1 MADLPPG
8 FSARPVVPDR
18 DVDQI
23 LELCRAAAIA
33 EYGSPDIDERM
44 IRGAFQLPGLEHERD
59 TLLVH
64 DPDGRAA
71 ATAVYYDGDTQH
83 IAPYFFFRTQ
93 PDLASGTVPDAL
105 LDWGANRAAGNL
117 HLAPEGAR
125 VALHAD
131 TASVNDG
138 IVAALERS
146 GWHRDRVNW
155 TMEIDLVAAAPL
167 PEPAWPDGITIR
179 SADPANLERDAHLL
193 HQTEKESFSDHYGY
207 TPVPFEEWWHFRTA
221 FNQPEPELW
230 LLAMDGDEVAGMALV
245 ASQRAGEPSLGW
257 ISSVGV
263 LRPWRRHPAAL
274 VPPAGRAR
282 QTPRRPGRRL
292 AVADRRHAPV
302 REGRHARGAR
312 VLRLRAGDSRWHRDA
327 HHGTAGGRDALSRR
341 RPGALRLRA
350 TWRSDILRH
359 RSVVATGGRGIP
371 WVG

>member
-263 LRPWRRHPAAL
+263 LRPWRRRGLAL
-274 VPPAGRAR
+274 AILLHSFHLLAERGKPRAG
-282 QTPRRPGRRL
+282 L
-292 AVADRRHAPV
+292 AVDSQSLTGATRLYEKAGMRVV
-302 REGRHARGAR
+302 REFYDYERVIRDGIEMRTTELPEGA
-312 VLRLRAGDSRWHRDA
+312 
-327 HHGTAGGRDALSRR
+327 T
-341 RPGALRLRA
+341 P
-350 TWRSDILRH
+350 
-359 RSVVATGGRGIP
+359 
-371 WVG
+371 